1 MFIKKQKLTGKFAM
15 NYIQNTLASIRKLG
29 FTKEADKMAQ
39 IDFAKYRDI
48 SLSTIEYNLL
58 KTFIDVENKKK
69 PCLKDLDTN
78 KHYYVTQDVA
88 RVLYLWQVL
97 INSEN
102 KFDIRSLKTLD
113 PLESLIILHSILKG
127 ELIQCKA
134 LIAIPWTNKTQ
145 VYSMRKTKWP
155 LSSNPNT

>member
-1 MFIKKQKLTGKFAM
+1 MSRYCTYIYITNLFLEISEVPLFIKKQKLTGKFAM
-15 NYIQNTLASIRKLG
+15 NYIQNTLSSIRKLG

-58 KTFIDVENKKK
+58 KTFIDVENKDK

-102 KFDIRSLKTLD
+102 KFDIRSLVFAINVF
-113 PLESLIILHSILKG
+113 SSYWYLH
-127 ELIQCKA
+127 
-134 LIAIPWTNKTQ
+134 
-145 VYSMRKTKWP
+145 
-155 LSSNPNT
+155 

>member
-15 NYIQNTLASIRKLG
+15 NYIQNTLSSIRKLG

-58 KTFIDVENKKK
+58 KTFIDVENKDK

-113 PLESLIILHSILKG
+113 PLESLIILKSILKG
-127 ELIQCKA
+127 ELM
-134 LIAIPWTNKTQ
+134 N
-145 VYSMRKTKWP
+145 V
-155 LSSNPNT
+155 